1 MMLNQRFEVDVK
13 VRQNSRQKSHV
24 SGEVNL
30 DLSACELREEI
41 APAAV
46 SKKKHESLCSVS
58 VSHSQERPQSEILM
72 DSVRTILWIG
82 LRFGF
87 PKLLSCC
94 LVNELLDRSSASLTC
109 GS

>member
-24 SGEVNL
+24 SGEVDL
-30 DLSACELREEI
+30 DLSPGELGEEI

-72 DSVRTILWIG
+72 VSVGTILSIG
-82 LRFGF
+82 L
-87 PKLLSCC
+87 
-94 LVNELLDRSSASLTC
+94 
-109 GS
+109 